1 MEGSS
6 LHCVNGKQK
15 QEKHKGI
22 QSTKWKMV
30 WIERR
35 TKTEHKK
42 KNAKSSVW
50 LVKWNEIHY
59 DVTIDR

>member
-30 WIERR
+30 WIER
-35 TKTEHKK
+35 KHKK
-42 KNAKSSVW
+42 RMQKAQFG
-50 LVKWNEIHY
+50 
-59 DVTIDR
+59 